1 MADGADPIPA
11 GALADVAYLARS
23 ENRVRLLGTLASGAW
38 TRRDLC
44 DETGVAR
51 ATVDRTVTEFENRGW
66 ATRTTDGAYVATAT
80 GREVA
85 AQTRTH
91 LESMA
96 TIDRLGELVDWF
108 RTEEGSVDLPDLAD
122 ATVHRPTDAD
132 PTATVEYMTDL
143 LRASDT
149 FRCVVG
155 VAPPV
160 PFEEAMRDGT
170 VERDLATEHVITD
183 AELAAILEQPSRVR
197 RWREYLAG
205 GANVYRYDGAAP
217 CNVLVFDGTV
227 VVGNTPSDV
236 APPFTVVESDH
247 EAVLGWATGLV
258 DSYRERAEPIDPAV
272 FADAAAAGTGDGA
285 G

>member
-1 MADGADPIPA
+1 MADGADPIPT
-11 GALADVAYLARS
+11 GALADVAYLSRS
-23 ENRVRLLGTLASGAW
+23 ENRVRLLEALASGAW

-51 ATVDRTVTEFENRGW
+51 ATVDRTVTEFEDRGW
-66 ATRTTDGAYVATAT
+66 ATRTSDGEYVATAT

-85 AQTRTH
+85 AQTRAH

-96 TIDRLGELVDWF
+96 TVDRLGELVDWF
-108 RTEEGSVDLPDLAD
+108 RTEEGSVELPHLAD
-122 ATVHRPTDAD
+122 ATVHRPTETD
-132 PTATVEYMTDL
+132 PTVTLERLTELMREAD
-143 LRASDT
+143 S
-149 FRCVVG
+149 FQCVVG

-160 PFEEAMRDGT
+160 QFEEAMRDGV
-170 VERDLATEHVITD
+170 VERGMATEHVITD

-205 GANVYRYDGAAP
+205 GANVYRYDGAVP

-227 VVGNTPSDV
+227 VVGDTPSDV

-247 EAVLGWATGLV
+247 EAVLGWATDLV
-258 DSYRERAEPIDPAV
+258 DSYRERGEPIDPAV
-272 FADAAAAGTGDGA
+272 FADAAGAATGDGD